1 MLAAETGRPLVQHV
15 VDQVRRC
22 RLIEDVIV
30 AADDE
35 RIAAALAPLGT
46 RVVMTSRAHPSG
58 TDRVAEVA
66 ESLSAQIIL
75 NVQGDEPE
83 IDPAAID
90 SLVELMQERPA
101 ADIATLAAPFPA
113 HADPDDPNLVKVVV
127 GRDGRALYFSRSRI
141 PYPREPGEGAG
152 PLLHIGLYGYRREF
166 LLKLAGYRPTPLELT
181 EKLEQLRVL
190 EYGHMIYAVVVDRGS
205 HGIDTPQQYA
215 DFVKRA
221 KARAERDRE
230 SPGAAANTRVPRVT

>member
-1 MLAAETGRPLVQHV
+1 M
-15 VDQVRRC
+15 
-22 RLIEDVIV
+22 V

-35 RIAAALAPLGT
+35 RIVAALAPFGT
-46 RVVMTSRAHPSG
+46 RVVMTSPAHPSG

-66 ESLSAQIIL
+66 SSLSAQIVL

-83 IDPAAID
+83 IDPGAVDA
-90 SLVELMQERPA
+90 LVRRMQTTPG
-101 ADIATLAAPFPA
+101 ADMATLASPFPPQVDA
-113 HADPDDPNLVKVVV
+113 NDPNLVKVVL

-141 PYPREPGEGAG
+141 PYPREAGEGG
-152 PLLHIGLYGYRREF
+152 RPLLHIGLYAYRREF
-166 LLKLAGYRPTPLELT
+166 LLKLAGYRPSPLELT

-190 EYGHMIYAVVVDRGS
+190 EYGHIIYAVVVDCGS

-221 KARAERDRE
+221 KARAAQRAGE
-230 SPGAAANTRVPRVT
+230 